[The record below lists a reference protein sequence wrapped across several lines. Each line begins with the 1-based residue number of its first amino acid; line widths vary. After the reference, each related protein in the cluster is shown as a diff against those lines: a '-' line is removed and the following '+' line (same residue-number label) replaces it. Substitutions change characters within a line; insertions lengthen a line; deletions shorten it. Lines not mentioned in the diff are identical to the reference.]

1 MADWPPSGPEPTMPS
16 LLELQRD
23 FCAALRDGAAP
34 PAAVA
39 GGALSAAAR
48 LAVYRNNMRGAL
60 TAALRLGFPAVV
72 RLVGEEFFAAAAA
85 RFIAAVPP
93 ADADLSRH
101 GARFPDFLAAD
112 PVARQLA
119 YLADVARLE
128 WAVNRALHADMM
140 PAVTVAQLRAM
151 PVADHGRVRFVAH
164 PSLSLLAL
172 AHPARAIWQAVL
184 SEPDSLRDSRLAAI
198 DLAAPGERLAVLLRD
213 GETDL
218 LTLSLPAF
226 DFLATLCTGMPLDA
240 ALDRA
245 PTTDAAEWLATFIG
259 HGLFG
264 GCVVEDMAEPDHAG

>member
-1 MADWPPSGPEPTMPS
+1 MPS

-23 FCAALRDGAAP
+23 FSAALRDGATP

-39 GGALSAAAR
+39 GGTLSAAAR

-60 TAALRLGFPAVV
+60 TAALRLSFPAVV
-72 RLVGEEFFAAAAA
+72 RLVGDEFFAAVAA

-93 ADADLSRH
+93 ADADLNRH
-101 GARFPDFLAAD
+101 GARFPDFLATD
-112 PVARQLA
+112 PVARHLA

-128 WAVNRALHADMM
+128 WAVNRALHADMA
-140 PAVTVAQLRAM
+140 PAVTIAELRAM
-151 PVADHGRVRFVAH
+151 PVADHGRVRFITH

-184 SEPDSLRDSRLAAI
+184 SEPDSLRDSRLAGI

-213 GETDL
+213 GGPDL
-218 LTLSLPAF
+218 LTLSPPAF
-226 DFLATLCTGMPLDA
+226 DFLATLCIGIPLDA

-245 PTTDAAEWLATFIG
+245 PATDAADWLASFIA
-259 HGLFG
+259 HGMFSR
-264 GCVVEDMAEPDHAG
+264 CTVADKAEPFHPG